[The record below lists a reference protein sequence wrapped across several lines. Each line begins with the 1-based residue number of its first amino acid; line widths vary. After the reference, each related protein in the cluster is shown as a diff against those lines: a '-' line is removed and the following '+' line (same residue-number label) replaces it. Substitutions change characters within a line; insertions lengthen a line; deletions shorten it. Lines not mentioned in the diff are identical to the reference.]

1 MTDADHG
8 ASLESRGE
16 TRVLTRLLGGV
27 VAVGAAVVAV
37 AFAAALVGSG
47 SADAPGFVVVGDP
60 KHQGAQDVVVVAID
74 ERGLVPIA
82 GTVNGRP
89 IDDMGVA
96 HGVIVGEDIAIDVVA
111 GDGGSAI
118 SASFR
123 PGVPSTTEASAHSSI
138 GAPRTPKGRVAYPV
152 EGALPRSGS
161 ADVVVVDDSGVDVV
175 SVSSADGY
183 ALPDGRRLRPSLDDV
198 AVSVSPAFPD
208 APVVG
213 GDVTCVVI
221 PRGDG
226 VVTVSVGIGGEV
238 RALCRLRASAGEARR
253 CTAAVVEGD
262 DGAAVVCSATAALVP
277 GLKAKADVTRLS
289 RVSGLRRDELVAVD
303 PRAEVAI
310 ERPEVKQALAAHLQA
325 PDGRAVVISPSLEA
339 QRAQRAEAAA
349 KDAHAARTR
358 FRVAALLLAAAL
370 TALAWSL
377 TAARGTVVAGVAVVV
392 LLLGAMDAALGVQR
406 ETTST
411 HTTTE
416 PTTAA
421 PTSTTTATTS
431 GSP

>member
-82 GTVNGRP
+82 GTVNGWP
-89 IDDMGVA
+89 IDNMGVA

-262 DGAAVVCSATAALVP
+262 DGAAVVC
-277 GLKAKADVTRLS
+277 KAKADVTRLS